1 MLQHPFALAYVLDR
15 VFDLL
20 PFLPE
25 SVLPFVPGPPG
36 TRPRAEIEEVVAVA
50 RVTLEHPR
58 RRHVERLEEIFSE
71 LEEQLDDHHCKGM
84 EGLIA
89 EGKEMLEE
97 DPDDGVRDAGIIA
110 AAQRVEHYEIA
121 GYGTALTYAQML
133 NENAVVDRLQQT
145 LNEEKKADEK
155 LTTIAVDNG
164 NPKAKKTAG
173 LIWPASLPGVA
184 LERPTTLVDGAV
196 RSRRRGGDNGPCG

>member
-1 MLQHPFALAYVLDR
+1 M
-15 VFDLL
+15 
-20 PFLPE
+20 
-25 SVLPFVPGPPG
+25 
-36 TRPRAEIEEVVAVA
+36 
-50 RVTLEHPR
+50 
-58 RRHVERLEEIFSE
+58 ERLEEIFSE
-71 LEEQLDDHHCKGM
+71 LGEQLDDHHCKGM

-97 DPDDGVRDAGIIA
+97 DPDDGVQDAGMIA

-121 GYGTALTYAQML
+121 GYGMALTYAQML

-164 NPKAKKTAG
+164 NPKAKKTG
-173 LIWPASLPGVA
+173 WKRTRFLLPSVPG
-184 LERPTTLVDGAV
+184 
-196 RSRRRGGDNGPCG
+196 